1 MFNLTGTRVTLLS
14 TRGGDNEDHEL
25 GSEFGGEFVM
35 SDREY

>member
-1 MFNLTGTRVTLLS
+1 MFNLTGTRVTLASL
-14 TRGGDNEDHEL
+14 GGDNEDHEL